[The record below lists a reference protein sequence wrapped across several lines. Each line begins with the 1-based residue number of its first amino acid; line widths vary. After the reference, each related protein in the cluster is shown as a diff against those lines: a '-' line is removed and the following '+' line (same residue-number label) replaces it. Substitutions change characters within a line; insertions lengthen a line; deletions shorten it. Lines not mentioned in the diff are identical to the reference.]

1 MKILLAGASGAIG
14 RSLIDALRER
24 GHDVIGVTRSAGG
37 KEIVR
42 RLGAQPIVA
51 DVLDRDALLTALDA
65 VSADAVIHEVT
76 ALKRA
81 PTHYRGRGITVT
93 NELRTAGTSHLL
105 EAAKLVGAKRFVTQS
120 MIFGYGFADHGN
132 VPITEDAPFG
142 QPRGRKSDPATAAF
156 GSTEQQA
163 FAAEGIEGVALRYGF
178 LYGPGPASA
187 RIVKMLKTRTF
198 PIPRGDGGSFG
209 WIHVDDAASATV
221 AAVESGR
228 PGNAYNIVDDQ
239 PATWGEVFDAMAHAL
254 GAPRPARIPGRLL
267 RLAAPFLADQMI
279 TTSMRVS
286 NDMAK
291 AELGWQPSKPSYR
304 EGVTAMADQL
314 RQAP

>member
-1 MKILLAGASGAIG
+1 MRIVLAGASGAIG
-14 RSLIDALRER
+14 LKLVDALRKR
-24 GHDVIGVTRSAGG
+24 GHDVIGLTRSADGG
-37 KEIVR
+37 QVVQ
-42 RLGAQPIVA
+42 RLGAQPIVV
-51 DVLDRDALLTALDA
+51 DVLDRDALLTALDG
-65 VSADAVIHEVT
+65 VTADAVVHEVT

-93 NELRTAGTSHLL
+93 NELRTAGTRHLL

-120 MIFGYGFADHGN
+120 MIFGYGFVDHGSA
-132 VPITEDAPFG
+132 PITEDAPFG
-142 QPRGRKSDPATAAF
+142 QPRGRKSDSATAAF

-163 FAAEGIEGVALRYGF
+163 FTTEGIEGVALRYGF

-198 PIPRGDGGSFG
+198 PIPPSDGGTFG
-209 WIHVDDAASATV
+209 WIYVDDAASATV
-221 AAVESGR
+221 AAIESGR

-239 PATWGEVFDAMAHAL
+239 PATWGEVFDAMAHAH
-254 GAPRPARIPGRLL
+254 GAPRPVRIPGRLL

-286 NDMAK
+286 NDKAK
-291 AELGWQPSKPSYR
+291 AELTWHPSMPSYR
-304 EGVTAMADQL
+304 EGVTAMAA
-314 RQAP
+314 R

>member
-14 RSLIDALRER
+14 RRLIDALRQR

-37 KEIVR
+37 KEIVQ

-51 DVLDRDALLTALDA
+51 DVLDRDALLTALDG

-105 EAAKLVGAKRFVTQS
+105 EAAKLLGAKRFVAQS

-132 VPITEDAPFG
+132 VPITEVAPFG
-142 QPRGRKSDPATAAF
+142 RPRGRKSDP
-156 GSTEQQA
+156 
-163 FAAEGIEGVALRYGF
+163 
-178 LYGPGPASA
+178 
-187 RIVKMLKTRTF
+187 
-198 PIPRGDGGSFG
+198 
-209 WIHVDDAASATV
+209 ATV

-254 GAPRPARIPGRLL
+254 GAPRPARIPVRLL
-267 RLAAPFLADQMI
+267 RLTAPFLADQMI

-286 NDMAK
+286 NDKAK
-291 AELGWQPSKPSYR
+291 TELGWQP
-304 EGVTAMADQL
+304 
-314 RQAP
+314 